1 MFLSTRSTREIRQ
14 ILKTFIKQEALVCVV
29 SAETLQNKASSDLYG
44 GILIKMY
51 NT

>member
-29 SAETLQNKASSDLYG
+29 SAAKKTSSDLYG

-51 NT
+51 DT